1 VAVGDVLAT
10 RWRFIDD
17 GPHRGDANM
26 GRDLAL
32 MDEVREDPANAL
44 PALRVYA
51 WDPPCVSLG
60 FHQKTADLD
69 LDRCLALGY
78 DVVRR
83 PTGGRAVLHD
93 REITYSLVVPE
104 SVFGRATSVIES
116 YRILSQG
123 LIEGLAHLGIATRL
137 APGSEHAGQGGSA
150 ACFAS
155 AARCDLVYGDR
166 KVVGSAQVRRKGAI
180 LQHGSIPLVDREEAE
195 RVAIL
200 GDGAEPITGVT
211 DLTTAAGRAVTYAE
225 AAGALRQGF
234 ADAFG
239 LEFVAADFAAEWS
252 ERVQRHAERALL
264 CRAL

>member
-1 VAVGDVLAT
+1 MAAGDVLAT

-32 MDEVREDPANAL
+32 MDEIREDPATAL
-44 PALRVYA
+44 PTLRVYA

-60 FHQKTADLD
+60 FHQRTAELD
-69 LDRCLALGY
+69 LDRCRALGY

-104 SVFGRATSVIES
+104 SIFGRATSVIES

-123 LIEGLAHLGIATRL
+123 LIEGLALLGITTRL

-155 AARCDLVYGDR
+155 AARCDLVHGDR
-166 KVVGSAQVRRKGAI
+166 KVVGSAQVRRRGVI

-195 RVAIL
+195 RMAIL
-200 GDGAEPITGVT
+200 GEDAEPITGVT
-211 DLTTAAGRAVTYAE
+211 DLTTAAGRTITYAE
-225 AAGALRQGF
+225 AAQALRQGF
-234 ADAFG
+234 AGAFG
-239 LEFVAADFAAEWS
+239 LQFLEAGFGPAWCERAEKHAD
-252 ERVQRHAERALL
+252 RALL
-264 CRAL
+264 GRAL

>member
-1 VAVGDVLAT
+1 VAAGDVLAT

-32 MDEVREDPANAL
+32 MDEIREDPATAL
-44 PALRVYA
+44 PTLRVYA

-60 FHQKTADLD
+60 FHQRTAELD
-69 LDRCLALGY
+69 LDRCRALGY

-104 SVFGRATSVIES
+104 SIFGRATSVIES

-123 LIEGLAHLGIATRL
+123 LIEGLALLGITTRL

-155 AARCDLVYGDR
+155 AARCDLVHGDR
-166 KVVGSAQVRRKGAI
+166 KVVGSAQVRRRGVI

-195 RVAIL
+195 RMAIL
-200 GDGAEPITGVT
+200 GEDAEPITGVT
-211 DLTTAAGRAVTYAE
+211 DLTTAAGRTITYAE
-225 AAGALRQGF
+225 AAQALRQGF
-234 ADAFG
+234 AGAFG
-239 LEFVAADFAAEWS
+239 LQFLEAGFGPAWCERAEKHAD
-252 ERVQRHAERALL
+252 RALL
-264 CRAL
+264 GRAL